1 MFNRLFQIPFG
12 KPIFTQSG
20 QTSVMR
26 LVFFPAL
33 ALSLF
38 GAWMLPG
45 GEERETWTGPVVLNK
60 APPPPSTQAYEQ
72 AFAAAWAPAPR
83 TAPLPTQA
91 PLPAANHYAPVQQA
105 AYPEP
110 DIAAGEAQLRAVI
123 NDDIARMKAMGIG
136 AQVAQTAES
145 TPGWVG

>member
-1 MFNRLFQIPFG
+1 MISRLFPIPFG
-12 KPIFTQSG
+12 KPFFTQSG

-45 GEERETWTGPVVLNK
+45 DEDRQTWTGPVVLNK
-60 APPPPSTQAYEQ
+60 APPPPNAEAYEQ
-72 AFAAAWAPAPR
+72 AFAAAWAPPPRIAPPP
-83 TAPLPTQA
+83 AQA
-91 PLPAANHYAPVQQA
+91 PLPASNQYAPVQQA

-110 DIAAGEAQLRAVI
+110 DIAGGEAKLRAVI

-136 AQVAQTAES
+136 AEVPQTPDS
-145 TPGWVG
+145 LPGWIG